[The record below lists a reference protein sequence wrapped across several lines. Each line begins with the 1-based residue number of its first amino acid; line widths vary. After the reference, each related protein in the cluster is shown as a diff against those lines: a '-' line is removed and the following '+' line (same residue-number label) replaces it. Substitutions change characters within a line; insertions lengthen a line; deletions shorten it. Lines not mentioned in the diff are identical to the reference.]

1 MGDYILLFPVF
12 FPIVCGVLMP
22 FIKNSKVRNCFA
34 AAVLLIEL
42 AVAFSIAF
50 GPKREI
56 EVWRISGMLS
66 IAFANDG
73 LSRIYICL
81 IGAIWFAAAIFSFE
95 YMKHETRVGR
105 YFMFYTASVGVLMGI
120 SLSANFMTMYLFY
133 EFMTLATVP
142 LVLHTETHDSI
153 AAGLKYLGY
162 SIFGAGLGLIGF
174 FFLCIYGD
182 TTTFTAGGVLNPVAI
197 MGHENFLRVVY
208 LGMMIGFGC
217 KAGMYPLHAW
227 LPTAHP
233 VAPAPAS
240 AVLSGIITKCGVLA
254 IIRTTYYLFGV
265 DFVRGTWVQNV
276 ILVLAICT
284 VFMGSMLAYREKM
297 LKKRLAYSS
306 ISQVSYVLFGLFL
319 MTPQAFCGA
328 ILQIV
333 AHAIAKNALF
343 LSAGAV
349 IYKTGHT
356 YVDELKGIG
365 KQMPIVMGCFTVAS
379 LSLVGI
385 PPTGGFVSKW
395 FLATGA
401 LECTVENLIPVIGI
415 VVLIISALLTA
426 GYLLTIVADAYFPGK
441 DFDYGS
447 LEKKEPNLLMLVPL
461 IVLACGVVIVGTFP
475 SGLIWLA
482 ENIAGSIF

>member
-1 MGDYILLFPVF
+1 MGNYLLLFPVF
-12 FPIVCGVLMP
+12 FPIICAFFMP
-22 FIKNSKVRNCFA
+22 FLKKQRQKELIVP
-34 AAVLLIEL
+34 LLL
-42 AVAFSIAF
+42 AVEIIVVFMLAF
-50 GPKREI
+50 GQFKEI
-56 EVWRISGMLS
+56 EVWRISSLLS
-66 IAFANDG
+66 ISFSNDG
-73 LSRIYICL
+73 LSRLYSCL
-81 IGAIWFAAAIFSFE
+81 ISVIWFLAAIFSME
-95 YMKHETRVGR
+95 YMKHEKHVERF
-105 YFMFYTASVGVLMGI
+105 FMFYMASLGVLMGI
-120 SLSANFMTMYLFY
+120 SFSSNFMTMYLFY
-133 EFMTLATVP
+133 EFMTLSTVP
-142 LVLHTETHDSI
+142 LVLHTETHDAI

-174 FFLCIYGD
+174 FFLCIYGS
-182 TTTFTAGGVLNPVAI
+182 TTSFTAGGVLDPAVIA
-197 MGHENFLRVVY
+197 GHENFLRIVY

-276 ILVLAICT
+276 ILVLAIGT
-284 VFMGSMLAYREKM
+284 IFMGSMLAYREKM

-306 ISQVSYVLFGLFL
+306 ISQVSYVLFGVFL
-319 MTPQAFCGA
+319 MTPQALCGA
-328 ILQIV
+328 LLQVV

-356 YVDELKGIG
+356 YVNELKGIG
-365 KQMPIVMGCFTVAS
+365 KQMPVVMICFTIAS

-385 PPTGGFVSKW
+385 PPTGGFISKW

-401 LECTVENLIPVIGI
+401 LESSAYGIIPIIG
-415 VVLIISALLTA
+415 VTVLIISALLTA
-426 GYLLTIVADAYFPGK
+426 GYLLTIVADGFFPGK
-441 DFDYGS
+441 DFDYS
-447 LEKKEPNLLMLVPL
+447 KLEKKEPNYLMLVPL
-461 IVLACGVVIVGTFP
+461 MVLAACVLAVCIMP
-475 SGLIWLA
+475 SGLIDVFS
-482 ENIAGSIF
+482 SITQDIF

>member
-1 MGDYILLFPVF
+1 MGDYVLLFPVF
-12 FPIVCGVLMP
+12 FPILCGIFMP
-22 FIKNSKVRNCFA
+22 FVKNEKLREKI
-34 AAVLLIEL
+34 VLVILFVEAL
-42 AVAFSIAF
+42 VVFCLAF
-50 GPKREI
+50 GSGHSI
-56 EVWRISGMLS
+56 EVWRISRMLS
-66 IAFANDG
+66 ISFSNDG
-73 LSRIYICL
+73 ISRLFSCFIS
-81 IGAIWFAAAIFSFE
+81 AIWFLAAVFSME
-95 YMKHETRVGR
+95 YMKHENNVGR
-105 YFMFYTASVGVLMGI
+105 FFMFYMVSLGVLMGI
-120 SLSANFMTMYLFY
+120 SFSSNFMTMYLFY
-133 EFMTLATVP
+133 EFMTLMTMP
-142 LVLHTETHDSI
+142 LVLHTETPEAI

-174 FFLCIYGD
+174 FFLCIYG
-182 TTTFTAGGVLNPVAI
+182 TTTEFVAGGVLNSMAQS
-197 MGHENFLRVVY
+197 HADFLRVVY

-265 DFVRGTWVQNV
+265 DFLIGTWVQDV
-276 ILVLAICT
+276 ILVLSVSTI
-284 VFMGSMLAYREKM
+284 FMGSMLAYKEKM

-306 ISQVSYVLFGLFL
+306 ISQVSYVLFGIFV

-328 ILQIV
+328 LLQVI

-343 LSAGAV
+343 MSAGAI

-356 YVDELKGIG
+356 YVTELKGIG
-365 KQMPIVMGCFTVAS
+365 KQMPIVMACFTVAS

-385 PPTGGFVSKW
+385 PPTAGFISKW

-401 LECTVENLIPVIGI
+401 LEANNVIPVIGI

-426 GYLLTIVADAYFPGK
+426 GYLFTIVADAYFPGK
-441 DFDYGS
+441 DFDYS
-447 LEKKEPNLLMLVPL
+447 KLENKEPNMFMIVPL
-461 IVLACGVVIVGTFP
+461 VVLAAAIVVVGILP
-475 SGLIWLA
+475 SHI
-482 ENIAGSIF
+482 IDFFTSITTDIF